1 MAADKLGRV
10 AVNFNLGVGVCV
22 WGVWGWVYVCV
33 GGGGVCVWGGGG
45 GVCLLYALAVH
56 VYIIFCCFEES
67 ISVIGIFL

>member
-1 MAADKLGRV
+1 MCV
-10 AVNFNLGVGVCV
+10 CVGVGVCIC
-22 WGVWGWVYVCV
+22 G
-33 GGGGVCVWGGGG
+33 GGGGVCVCG

>member
-1 MAADKLGRV
+1 MCGV
-10 AVNFNLGVGVCV
+10 GVGVCV
-22 WGVWGWVYVCV
+22 CV
-33 GGGGVCVWGGGG
+33 GVCRGGSVCGGG